1 MMKIRKGSLVRTSR
15 AMVMRKR
22 RMMMRMIRKTKMIQ
36 IMTPMVRPF
45 NWGISFN
52 LESIKVEDDN
62 FTVMNCGCAPEA
74 RLG

>member
-1 MMKIRKGSLVRTSR
+1 MMKIGKGSMVRTSR

-22 RMMMRMIRKTKMIQ
+22 RMMRRTKMIQ
-36 IMTPMVRPF
+36 IMTPMVRPV
-45 NWGISFN
+45 NRGISFN

-62 FTVMNCGCAPEA
+62 FTVMNCGRAPEA